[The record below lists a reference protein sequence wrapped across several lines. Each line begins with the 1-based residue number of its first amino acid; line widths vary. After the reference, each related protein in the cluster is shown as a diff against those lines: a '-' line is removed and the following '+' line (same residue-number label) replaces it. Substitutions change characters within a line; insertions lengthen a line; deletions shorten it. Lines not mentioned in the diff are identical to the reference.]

1 MPTAR
6 SSREGVRVVLPFHVL
21 KPPVLLRGLWLP
33 DQKYGMKMA
42 CRQSHLLQ
50 RLPILRKVLWGL
62 RRAASRSP
70 ASSLRFPLP
79 ELLLV
84 FLPSELLGR
93 PRLGHRRGGLRLH
106 LLALS
111 SPTPQGR
118 LELSTDR
125 RNTPQETCSPL
136 QSLKQPGWRFS
147 LRPAGNR
154 VCTYGSSV
162 CELGVRT
169 AS

>member
-6 SSREGVRVVLPFHVL
+6 RSRERVRAVLPLHVL
-21 KPPVLLRGLWLP
+21 KPPVVLLRDLWLP
-33 DQKYGMKMA
+33 DQKSGMKVA

-62 RRAASRSP
+62 WRPACDSWRAASRSP

-79 ELLLV
+79 KLLLG

-93 PRLGHRRGGLRLH
+93 PRLGHWRGGLRLH
-106 LLALS
+106 RLALS
-111 SPTPQGR
+111 SRTPQGR

-125 RNTPQETCSPL
+125 GSTPQKARAPL
-136 QSLKQPGWRFS
+136 
-147 LRPAGNR
+147 
-154 VCTYGSSV
+154 
-162 CELGVRT
+162 
-169 AS
+169 

>member
-1 MPTAR
+1 
-6 SSREGVRVVLPFHVL
+6 
-21 KPPVLLRGLWLP
+21 
-33 DQKYGMKMA
+33 MKVA

-62 RRAASRSP
+62 WRSARNSWRAASRSP

-79 ELLLV
+79 EVLLG

-93 PRLGHRRGGLRLH
+93 PRLGHRRGDLRLH
-106 LLALS
+106 RLAFS

-125 RNTPQETCSPL
+125 RSTPQEASAPLQCSP
-136 QSLKQPGWRFS
+136 GGAS
-147 LRPAGNR
+147 LRDLLETESAPL
-154 VCTYGSSV
+154 VPHV
-162 CELGVRT
+162 CELGDRT
-169 AS
+169 C